1 MGKYLFFYLA
11 VLLIAAIFFRE
22 DFIFTLVYLLLGT
35 YFVSRWWG
43 KRTLDALVV
52 YRRAPE
58 RIFLGEQAQVR
69 LEISNT
75 SWLPSVWLHVRESL
89 PPAVTLSKPINQV
102 ATLAP
107 KGTVSL
113 DYRLEGR
120 RRGYYPIGPLKLHS
134 GDIFGVVDQV
144 EREFDP
150 NYLTVYPKIIPFTRV
165 PLPSHSPLGTL
176 RHTQPVFED
185 PTRVIGKRDYVDGD
199 SLRAVDW
206 KTTGKTGKLQV
217 KKFEPS
223 IEIETQI
230 FLNLDARDFNK
241 RTPHLDTELAIV
253 VAASIANWII
263 AQRQSV
269 GLVTNGVDP
278 LPGDGHAQPVP
289 PRRGRN
295 HLMRILDVLARI
307 EPGEWLPLVQMLHR
321 ERVNLTWG
329 MTQILITPAMK
340 EDIFD
345 ALFLSRRSGLDTVI
359 LLTGHSSDAR
369 TVQHQAGTFGF
380 PVALLQDERD
390 LDIWRH

>member
-35 YFVSRWWG
+35 YFISRWWG

-52 YRRAPE
+52 NRRAPE

-89 PPAVTLSKPINQV
+89 PPAVALSKPINQV
-102 ATLAP
+102 ATLSP
-107 KGTVSL
+107 KGKVSF
-113 DYRLEGR
+113 DYKLEGR
-120 RRGYYPIGPLKLHS
+120 RRGYYPIGPLTLHS
-134 GDIFGVVDQV
+134 GDIFGVVDQA
-144 EREFDP
+144 ESKFAP

-185 PTRVIGKRDYVDGD
+185 PSRVIGKRDYVAGD

-223 IEIETQI
+223 IAIETQI
-230 FLNLDARDFNK
+230 FLNLDARDYK
-241 RTPHLDTELAIV
+241 TRSPSLDTELAVV

-278 LPGDGHAQPVP
+278 LPEDRQAQPVP
-289 PRRGRN
+289 PRRGRT

-307 EPGEWLPLVQMLHR
+307 EPGEGLLLTQMLQR

-329 MTQILITPAMK
+329 VTQVLITPAMN
-340 EDIFD
+340 EEIFD
-345 ALFLSRRSGLDTVI
+345 ALFLSRRSGLDTAI
-359 LLTGHSSDAR
+359 FLTGHSSEAR
-369 TVQHQAGTFGF
+369 GIQRQAETFGF
-380 PVALLQDERD
+380 PIALLQDERD
-390 LDIWRH
+390 LEIWRH